1 MSIIIKMEQNK
12 FLSGKDIND
21 LRLKKIMFEEIKS
34 KLIQKINSNDP
45 DFIKALKLLISDDK
59 TENNHFD

>member
-1 MSIIIKMEQNK
+1 MEQNK